1 MGLTADIRRP
11 SQTVFFPP
19 DDLSGG
25 KPACPAGK
33 QVLKRCLYSA
43 MENINSTMILYR
55 HNNKN
60 TRAAIDVFFAAR
72 VAR

>member
-1 MGLTADIRRP
+1 MHRQYLFLARP
-11 SQTVFFPP
+11 EQ
-19 DDLSGG
+19 G

-43 MENINSTMILYR
+43 MEDINSAMILYR

-60 TRAAIDVFFAAR
+60 NRAAIDVFFAAR